1 VSLNIRVEMARIAT
15 WRRERTGWRL
25 RNSADAVELFC
36 GELASQPAESF
47 RVAHLDAEGRLLGLT
62 GAKGQRSSIDL
73 PIADIVRDAVAL
85 GARALV
91 LAHNHPGGD
100 PAPSP
105 ADKATTRRLAEIAR
119 GLEIRVIDHLIFAGE
134 RFSSFRQLG
143 LL

>member
-1 VSLNIRVEMARIAT
+1 MARIAT
-15 WRRERTGWRL
+15 GRRERTGWRL
-25 RNSADAVELFC
+25 RNSADAVELFRRDL
-36 GELASQPAESF
+36 ELQSAELL

-62 GAKGQRSSIDL
+62 EAAGRRSSIDL
-73 PIADIVRDAVAL
+73 PIAEIVRDAVAL

-100 PAPSP
+100 PTPSP

-119 GLEIRVIDHLIFAGE
+119 GLEMRLIDHLIFAGE